1 MSSFTNSQNQS
12 LNLSQLINNLNECAN
27 EIGGNLSTTI
37 ASHNI
42 APTLSIVCDSG
53 IDGADEIYFDVEAID
68 LNYRF
73 GCMCPDGITIKIR
86 KQP

>member
-1 MSSFTNSQNQS
+1 MNESPNSSDHSS
-12 LNLSQLINNLNECAN
+12 LNLYQLVTNLNECAK

-37 ASHNI
+37 ASHNT
-42 APTLSIVCDSG
+42 APTLIVVCDS
-53 IDGADEIYFDVEAID
+53 DDEIYFDVEAID

-86 KQP
+86 KQQ